1 MGGPIVPYVRDA
13 SFPVRTTWYTAPRRL
28 LDYLLMYVQE
38 GEMIAQVEG
47 RGHSFRAGEFCLIQP
62 GELHTLE
69 GPANTITPYVH
80 LDVFYHPARERS
92 FVVRSG
98 MVDVS
103 GLEGFM
109 QPRLD
114 EATGVTVPTK
124 FVPLNPAQFR
134 DTMLKTIGIW
144 QRRDFL
150 GRLESHYLATGL
162 VLWLLQSYSR
172 GSADLQDQPEFLN
185 WITSFMLLHL
195 SEPLSV
201 SNMAARAGLSASR
214 FSQVFRNRFGRPPHQ
229 FLLHL
234 RVQRAQDLLHH
245 TSLTMREISGQ
256 CGFSDVH
263 HFAKTFKRLSGQ
275 TPGSYRRTN
284 QPPR

>member
-1 MGGPIVPYVRDA
+1 MQRPIVPYVRDA
-13 SFPVRTTWYTAPRRL
+13 SFPVRSAWYTAPRRL

-38 GEMIAQVEG
+38 GEMIACVEG
-47 RGHSFRAGEFCLIQP
+47 SEHLFCAGDFVLVGP
-62 GELHTLE
+62 GRLHTLE
-69 GPANTITPYVH
+69 GPSYTITPYIH
-80 LDVFYHPARERS
+80 LDIFYNPARERS

-98 MVDVS
+98 RTDVS
-103 GLEGFM
+103 GLNELM
-109 QPRLD
+109 QPGL
-114 EATGVTVPTK
+114 EEETGIRVPTG
-124 FVPLNPAQFR
+124 FVPLQAAQFR

-144 QRRDFL
+144 QRRDLL

-162 VLWLLQSYSR
+162 VLSLLQEYSK
-172 GSADLQDQPEFLN
+172 GSADSPDQPEFLN
-185 WITSFMLLHL
+185 WITSFMSLHL

-201 SNMAARAGLSASR
+201 SDLAARAGLSASR
-214 FSQVFRNRFGRPPHQ
+214 FSQVFRDRFGRPPHQ

-245 TSLTMREISGQ
+245 TSLPMREISAQ

-275 TPGSYRRTN
+275 TPGSYRRNN
-284 QPPR
+284 QA